1 MAYRNYRNLEASL
14 IDYITAQLT
23 ADGWT
28 GIRTEKVFAEVY
40 KNGATLPCICVGVE
54 ESDAISREIGSK
66 SYLENILVSVRIF
79 ATSDGQRLD
88 LASWML
94 SKIMA
99 GFNYYE
105 YVITSGVV
113 SSKTLAG
120 GITILETTANRK
132 ELRNTDN
139 LDAID
144 RYRHV
149 LTFKM
154 RVSTF

>member
-1 MAYRNYRNLEASL
+1 MGQYRNYRNLESSIIDKITSDL
-14 IDYITAQLT
+14 I

-28 GIRTEKVFAEVY
+28 GIRTEKAFAEVY
-40 KNGATLPCICVGVE
+40 KGTTPAICVSME

-66 SYLENILVSVRIF
+66 SYLENILVSIRIF

-94 SKIMA
+94 SKIMP
-99 GFNYYE
+99 GIDYYT
-105 YVITSGVV
+105 YIITNGVV

-120 GITILETTANRK
+120 RVVILETTANRK
-132 ELRNTDN
+132 ELKNTDN
-139 LDAID
+139 LDVID

-149 LTFKM
+149 LSFYC
-154 RVSTF
+154 RVSTT

>member
-1 MAYRNYRNLEASL
+1 MSYRNYRNLEATL
-14 IDYITAQLT
+14 IDYIEAQLL
-23 ADGWT
+23 ADGWS
-28 GIRTEKVFAEVY
+28 GIRTTKAFAEIY
-40 KNGATLPCICVGVE
+40 KGALPAICVSME

-94 SKIMA
+94 SKIMP
-99 GFNYYE
+99 GLDYYT
-105 YVITSGVV
+105 YTITSGVV

-120 GITILETTANRK
+120 RILILDTTVNRK
-132 ELRNTDN
+132 ELKNTDN
-139 LDAID
+139 LDIID
-144 RYRHV
+144 RYRHI
-149 LTFKM
+149 LTFRM

>member
-1 MAYRNYRNLEASL
+1 MAYRNYRNLEATL

-28 GIRTEKVFAEVY
+28 GIRTEKAFAEVY
-40 KNGATLPCICVGVE
+40 KGTTPAICVSME

-66 SYLENILVSVRIF
+66 SYLENILVSIRIF

-94 SKIMA
+94 SKIMP
-99 GFNYYE
+99 GIDYYT
-105 YVITSGVV
+105 YIITNGVV

-120 GITILETTANRK
+120 RVVILETTANRK
-132 ELRNTDN
+132 ELKNTDN
-139 LDAID
+139 LDVID

-149 LTFKM
+149 LSFRC
-154 RVSTF
+154 RVATT

>member
-1 MAYRNYRNLEASL
+1 MYRNYRNLEATL
-14 IDYITAQLT
+14 IDKITADLLS
-23 ADGWT
+23 DGWT
-28 GIRTEKVFAEVY
+28 GIRVEKAFAEIY
-40 KNGATLPCICVGVE
+40 KGTLPAICVSME
-54 ESDAISREIGSK
+54 ESDVLSREIGSK
-66 SYLENILVSVRIF
+66 SYLENILVSIRIF

-132 ELRNTDN
+132 ELKNTEN

>member
-1 MAYRNYRNLEASL
+1 MSYRNYRNLEATL
-14 IDYITAQLT
+14 IDYIEAQLL
-23 ADGWT
+23 ADGWS
-28 GIRTEKVFAEVY
+28 GIRITKAFAEIY
-40 KNGATLPCICVGVE
+40 KGTLPAICVSME
-54 ESDAISREIGSK
+54 ESDALSREIGSK

-94 SKIMA
+94 SKIMP

-105 YVITSGVV
+105 YIITSGTV

-120 GITILETTANRK
+120 AVMILENTVNRK
-132 ELRNTDN
+132 ELRNSDN
-139 LDAID
+139 LESID

-149 LTFKM
+149 LTFRM
-154 RVSTF
+154 RISTF